1 MAQRVLENRR
11 ILLTGAS
18 RGIGR
23 ELALELARQHAH
35 LLVIARG
42 EEALDKLVAGLGSE
56 GAASAEYLAG
66 DVTDPTFRTAILEH
80 IGREWGS
87 LDVIINNA
95 GVSAHGRFS
104 RHEEQVLRQIM
115 EVNFYAATELTRI
128 ALPLLAE
135 GEDPLIVNVCSIL
148 GHRGM
153 PYNSEYSASKFA
165 LRGWSEAIRT
175 ELHSRGIEVLVVS
188 PGTTDTEFFDH
199 LLTKADSLPW
209 GKQKGISPEAVARQV
224 RRAMQLRRT
233 EIYPNWRGRLLVA
246 VNRWVPKLVDRLM
259 NRFG

>member
-23 ELALELARQHAH
+23 ELALELARQHAR
-35 LLVIARG
+35 LLVIARS
-42 EEALDKLVAGLGSE
+42 EPALRELVVELNSQ
-56 GAASAEYLAG
+56 GAVSADCLAG
-66 DVTDPTFRTAILEH
+66 DVTDPTFRGAILEYMA
-80 IGREWGS
+80 REWGEF
-87 LDVIINNA
+87 DVLINNA
-95 GVSAHGRFS
+95 GVSAHGRFA

-115 EVNFYAATELTRI
+115 EVNFYAATELTRS
-128 ALPLLAE
+128 ALPLLTE

-188 PGTTDTEFFDH
+188 PGTTDTDFFDH
-199 LLTKADSLPW
+199 LLTKTDSLPW
-209 GKQKGISPEAVARQV
+209 GKQKGIAPEAVARQV

-246 VNRWVPKLVDRLM
+246 VNRWVPGLLDRVM
-259 NRFG
+259 KRFG

>member
-1 MAQRVLENRR
+1 MGRRELENRR

-23 ELALELARQHAH
+23 QLALELARQHTQ
-35 LLVIARG
+35 LLIVARG
-42 EEALDKLVAGLGSE
+42 RDELEKLIGELKSQ
-56 GAASAEYLAG
+56 GAVSAEALAG
-66 DVTDPTFRTAILEH
+66 DVTDPAFRQAIVEH
-80 IGREWGS
+80 IGTGWQS
-87 LDVIINNA
+87 LDVLINNA
-95 GVSAHGRFS
+95 GVSAHGQFA

-115 EVNFYAATELTRI
+115 EVNFYAPTELTRL
-128 ALPLLAE
+128 ALPLLDE
-135 GEDPLIVNVCSIL
+135 GQDPLIVNIGSIL

-153 PYNSEYSASKFA
+153 PHNSEYSASKFA
-165 LRGWSEAIRT
+165 LRGWSEALRT

-199 LLTKADSLPW
+199 LLAKSDSLPW

-224 RRAMQLRRT
+224 VRAMRLRRT

-246 VNRWVPKLVDRLM
+246 VNRWVPRLVTRVM